1 VPVDDL
7 VRRALDREIG
17 RLQAR
22 ELFHVVEFGVEG
34 VIFWEVSRDSNGTPR
49 AEHWPP
55 RAISAADPDEVYRL
69 PVVRRLADGGPVIF
83 VRSSPDVI
91 GRDVF
96 AIFRELVPNME
107 VIDCIAAFEDVLRAS
122 IKESPLISD
131 YELVLLRKT
140 KSGRLDL
147 EPIRL
152 FTQGQRQPD
161 RSRTIRVKC
170 ARSDERGIAF
180 AIVTK
185 ERARD
190 FHLMSIQ
197 SANLGPGEYE
207 LTAELVRPGRIR
219 FHGLPASVKLR
230 HDHRTWSEL
239 LNSVPPRLE
248 APQSSHLVCLVEVSG
263 TSQQIERRSD
273 RIKEVIRAAGASEGR
288 LTVSLLSYGAHSF
301 ERRIRE
307 EPVRELA
314 WAAPGA
320 EVLDALDQLE
330 QHEPVADDYRYAA
343 QLECALA
350 QVARRVDPEEGRLVV
365 LTAGSRRPFPPRADP
380 RLDILPCP
388 RRHDWR
394 KYLEMLA
401 GKDPRLV
408 LGAIYDRDTQ
418 DVAIWR
424 ELGRTVIS
432 SSDVVDA
439 WRTAADLGIG
449 AAPVHVPFPLAWQDG
464 GW

>member
-17 RLQAR
+17 RLQAG
-22 ELFHVVEFGVEG
+22 ESFHVVEFGVEG
-34 VIFWEVSRDSNGTPR
+34 VIFWEIGRDNNGTPR

-55 RAISAADPDEVYRL
+55 RVIGPEDAGEFYRPL
-69 PVVRRLADGGPVIF
+69 VVRRLADGGPVVF

-91 GRDVF
+91 SRDVL
-96 AIFRELVPNME
+96 ALFRELIPNME
-107 VIDCIAAFEDVLRAS
+107 VIDCIAGFEDVLRAS

-131 YELVLLRKT
+131 YELVLLKKT
-140 KSGRLDL
+140 RSGRLNL
-147 EPIRL
+147 EPVRL

-190 FHLMSIQ
+190 FQLMSIQ
-197 SANLGPGEYE
+197 SADLGPGEYE
-207 LTAELVRPGRIR
+207 LTAELVRPGRVR

-230 HDHRTWSEL
+230 NDHRTWREL
-239 LNSVPPRLE
+239 LNSVPPRLQ
-248 APQSSHLVCLVEVSG
+248 APQPAHLVCLVEVSG
-263 TSQQIERRSD
+263 TSEQIDKRAD
-273 RIKEVIRAAGASEGR
+273 RVREVIRAAGASEGR

-301 ERRIRE
+301 ERKVPE

-314 WAAPGA
+314 WATPSA
-320 EVLDALDQLE
+320 EVFTALDELE

-350 QVARRVDPEEGRLVV
+350 RVAGRVDQRDGRLVI
-365 LTAGSRRPFPPRADP
+365 LTVGSRRPFPPRADP

-388 RRHDWR
+388 HRNDWA
-394 KYLEMLA
+394 KYLEVLS
-401 GKDPRLV
+401 GKDPRLA
-408 LGAIYDRDTQ
+408 LGAIYDRDTR

-424 ELGRTVIS
+424 ELGRTAIS
-432 SSDVVDA
+432 TSDVVDA
-439 WRTAADLGIG
+439 WRMAANLGIG
-449 AAPVHVPFPLAWQDG
+449 AAPVYVPFPLVWQD
-464 GW
+464 